1 MAKYVYPAVF
11 TQEAEGGYSINFPDL
26 PNCFTSAPTL
36 EEGLE
41 MAADVLCLT
50 LYGMEEDGITP
61 PAPSD
66 VRSIPAAKNADH
78 AGALRHDR
86 IPQVLRQQGR
96 EENADDSL
104 VAEHDGR
111 ASGRELLTDAAER
124 TEDRAAYLR
133 APLSR

>member
-50 LYGMEEDGITP
+50 LYGMEEDGIPRRLTCAAFP
-61 PAPSD
+61 P
-66 VRSIPAAKNADH
+66 R
-78 AGALRHDR
+78 
-86 IPQVLRQQGR
+86 
-96 EENADDSL
+96 
-104 VAEHDGR
+104 
-111 ASGRELLTDAAER
+111 R
-124 TEDRAAYLR
+124 T
-133 APLSR
+133 S

>member
-66 VRSIPAAKNADH
+66 VRSIPAAKNELTERQ
-78 AGALRHDR
+78 GVNFSLTLQNALKT
-86 IPQVLRQQGR
+86 
-96 EENADDSL
+96 
-104 VAEHDGR
+104 
-111 ASGRELLTDAAER
+111 ELHI
-124 TEDRAAYLR
+124 
-133 APLSR
+133 

>member
-50 LYGMEEDGITP
+50 LYGRPRRLTCAAFP
-61 PAPSD
+61 P
-66 VRSIPAAKNADH
+66 R
-78 AGALRHDR
+78 
-86 IPQVLRQQGR
+86 
-96 EENADDSL
+96 
-104 VAEHDGR
+104 
-111 ASGRELLTDAAER
+111 R
-124 TEDRAAYLR
+124 T
-133 APLSR
+133 S

>member
-66 VRSIPAAKNADH
+66 VRSIPAAKNELTTLVRCDTIEYRRFYDNKA
-78 AGALRHDR
+78 
-86 IPQVLRQQGR
+86 V
-96 EENADDSL
+96 NADDSL

>member
-50 LYGMEEDGITP
+50 LYGM
-61 PAPSD
+61 
-66 VRSIPAAKNADH
+66 
-78 AGALRHDR
+78 
-86 IPQVLRQQGR
+86 
-96 EENADDSL
+96 
-104 VAEHDGR
+104 
-111 ASGRELLTDAAER
+111 
-124 TEDRAAYLR
+124 
-133 APLSR
+133 